1 MAKTNPSWAS
11 VEMMGY
17 AYYSDKGYRI
27 LISLVDNSIYNFVAE
42 KSGVFL
48 RVNVVQAFI
57 NDKSKPNSWAVSR
70 AATTL
75 TSHDY
80 HSKIEDMLDIYLVW
94 LPNVSKFIELDA
106 DFFKGTNSKK
116 KLIPKALL

>member
-1 MAKTNPSWAS
+1 MARSNPSWAS
-11 VEMMGY
+11 VEMRGY

-57 NDKSKPNSWAVSR
+57 NDNTRANSWAISR
-70 AATTL
+70 AASTL

-80 HSKIEDMLDIYLVW
+80 HRTIEDMLDIYLVW
-94 LPNVSKFIELDA
+94 LPHASKFIELDA
-106 DFFKGTNSKK
+106 DFFKGTNSKSRR
-116 KLIPKALL
+116 IPKELL